1 MPKFPEPPPAAD
13 LARIPADWQELPAGA
28 VLWRIYFRGGR
39 HPTFWNFF
47 RAYGPT
53 SSRFDHHLP
62 PPRAQ
67 ERSILYAGEQ
77 GPTALAEVFQE
88 ARLVDRTAREPWL
101 VGFAL
106 RRPLA
111 LLDLT
116 GTWPTRAG
124 ASMALASGSRP
135 RARRWSQA
143 IYEAYPEAAGLYY
156 PSSMHANR
164 PAIVLYERAQ
174 PAIPSAPVFNRPLA
188 DPALLPVLGQVA
200 LGLGYG
206 LV

>member
-1 MPKFPEPPPAAD
+1 MD
-13 LARIPADWQELPAGA
+13 LARVPADVKELPAGA
-28 VLWRIYFRGGR
+28 VLWRVYFRGGR
-39 HPTFWNFF
+39 HPTFWNLF

-53 SSRFDHHLP
+53 TALFDHHLP

-88 ARLVDRTAREPWL
+88 ARLIDRTARDPWL
-101 VGFAL
+101 AGFTL
-106 RRPLA
+106 RRPLP

-143 IYEAYPEAAGLYY
+143 IHESYPEVAGLYY

-164 PAIVLYERAQ
+164 PALALYERAQ
-174 PAIPSAPVFNRPLA
+174 PAIPSAPVFNRPLV
-188 DPALLPVLGQVA
+188 DPALLPVLGRVA
-200 LGLGYG
+200 LDLGYG